1 MSETSQVRFWLCRL
15 PPAKCP
21 TFLCLSF
28 LTGKMRMKIPH
39 GVTMKIVSAE
49 CAQHLQRGACREGG
63 ISHCR
68 LLLLLSWSQRVTS
81 DGPHVSSTQLAAG
94 HVQTTHRCDYIRNR
108 ITRDPATQN
117 TTAGTKMHFSL
128 FHEDRYTYKNGITL
142 KINDHVVL
150 SFHMTL

>member
-1 MSETSQVRFWLCRL
+1 MWSETAQVRFWLCRL

-49 CAQHLQRGACREGG
+49 CAQHLQRGARREGG

-108 ITRDPATQN
+108 ESLVIQPPRTLPLAPRCTSVSSMKI
-117 TTAGTKMHFSL
+117 GILTKMGSH
-128 FHEDRYTYKNGITL
+128 
-142 KINDHVVL
+142 
-150 SFHMTL
+150 